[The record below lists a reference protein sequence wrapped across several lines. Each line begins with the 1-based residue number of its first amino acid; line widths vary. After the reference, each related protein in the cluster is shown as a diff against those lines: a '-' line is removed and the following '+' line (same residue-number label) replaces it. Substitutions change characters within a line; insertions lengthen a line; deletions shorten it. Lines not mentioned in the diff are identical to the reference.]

1 MFARVAEETLHG
13 HRDLFDALTEHEK
26 KIVLEW
32 LSDAIV
38 EGRVETMLHDV
49 LWEIDYHSKP
59 PTIQQFIEDET
70 YLGRVARDLHP
81 KWKEDLFEIF
91 KPGSQI
97 FEWVLTGAIGIG
109 KALGV
114 NTRVLTP
121 HGWRFVREI
130 CVGDHLIGRD
140 GRRTRVQGVYQQ
152 GPRNLFRVT
161 FDDGATSLVDG
172 DHLWSVATPSDLHR
186 RRPWRVV
193 ATKDLARDVR
203 TQTGLRWHVPVVDP
217 VDYAGVDLPLPPYSV
232 GALIGDGCLV
242 SGGIRLSSM
251 DQEIVEEVA
260 CELGLVAHPS
270 GDGCDW
276 QLSRERGDREG
287 HPLLALRDL
296 GLCTKSES
304 KRIPQPYLR
313 ASIGD
318 RKRLLAG
325 ILDTD
330 GWVQNAGSTTAFSTS
345 SPGLAD
351 DVIELVRSLGGI
363 ARRTLKKTT
372 HLDAHVLTIRMPFC
386 PFLLKRKAAKW
397 KPTKSHGSPRR
408 MIASIERAEIGDAIC
423 FKVDAPDEL
432 FVIDDFVVTHN
443 TTLAC
448 VSLAYKLCMLSCLRD
463 PASYYGL
470 LHDSLVVFG
479 IYSITKRQVSDSGYF
494 KLRGFLDT
502 SPYFRTKYPR
512 NRKIDSK
519 VQFLRQ
525 KVQIVPGSQ
534 EMHALGLDLFA
545 FMMDEVNFMRS
556 KESKESGKMVGQA
569 YTLYNSTHARLMS
582 RYMRP
587 GGAVPGLMILMSSR
601 NAQTSFLEEHL
612 KKIDPKR
619 TFVSDYPLWAVKPK
633 HLYVKPKFMVE
644 VGDRT
649 SRSRVLKAD
658 ETARKE
664 ARVVAIPGEFR
675 RRFDEDVDQALRDL
689 AGIATFNLSPLIRDR
704 QSVFDAIHPE
714 MVHPFSRDVVSV
726 DYQDDDRIDS
736 FFRIDKVCR
745 VDASVHK
752 PRINPLA
759 PRFAHVDIGLTEDSL
774 GLALGHPAG
783 TVRNQRV
790 NDDGTVSE
798 ISSPVI
804 IMDVLL
810 RIVPPPG
817 SEIDLSKVRSFL
829 LYLSK
834 LYNIVKV
841 SFDRFQSADSIQ
853 IMSKLGFDCGHL
865 SVDKDD
871 EAYLAVRSGLFDRR
885 IIYYRYEPLL
895 DELLDLE
902 RDAKERKVDHPL
914 RSSKGGKG
922 SKDVADAF
930 AGVVWHCINDPRAK
944 EAAYAVELETSKTRI
959 NSRQQLVDA
968 TKAAMAERAASIPGV
983 GSWDELTRMAN
994 EV

>member
-13 HRDLFDALTEHEK
+13 HRDLFDALTDHEK
-26 KIVLEW
+26 KLVLEW

-38 EGRVETMLHDV
+38 EGRVETTLHDV

-59 PTIQQFIEDET
+59 PTIQQFIEDEN

-109 KALGV
+109 K
-114 NTRVLTP
+114 
-121 HGWRFVREI
+121 
-130 CVGDHLIGRD
+130 
-140 GRRTRVQGVYQQ
+140 
-152 GPRNLFRVT
+152 
-161 FDDGATSLVDG
+161 
-172 DHLWSVATPSDLHR
+172 
-186 RRPWRVV
+186 
-193 ATKDLARDVR
+193 
-203 TQTGLRWHVPVVDP
+203 
-217 VDYAGVDLPLPPYSV
+217 
-232 GALIGDGCLV
+232 
-242 SGGIRLSSM
+242 
-251 DQEIVEEVA
+251 
-260 CELGLVAHPS
+260 
-270 GDGCDW
+270 
-276 QLSRERGDREG
+276 
-287 HPLLALRDL
+287 
-296 GLCTKSES
+296 
-304 KRIPQPYLR
+304 
-313 ASIGD
+313 
-318 RKRLLAG
+318 
-325 ILDTD
+325 
-330 GWVQNAGSTTAFSTS
+330 
-345 SPGLAD
+345 
-351 DVIELVRSLGGI
+351 
-363 ARRTLKKTT
+363 
-372 HLDAHVLTIRMPFC
+372 
-386 PFLLKRKAAKW
+386 
-397 KPTKSHGSPRR
+397 
-408 MIASIERAEIGDAIC
+408 
-423 FKVDAPDEL
+423 
-432 FVIDDFVVTHN
+432 

-633 HLYVKPKFMVE
+633 HLYVKPKFLVE

-649 SRSRVLKAD
+649 SRSRVLKAT
-658 ETARKE
+658 ETARKD

-834 LYNIVKV
+834 IYNIVKV

-959 NSRQQLVDA
+959 SSRQQLVDA
-968 TKAAMAERAASIPGV
+968 TKAAMAERATSIPGV